1 MIAKIKVIQA
11 KSDYNHVT
19 AEAGNASRDYN
30 DAMNEYSRLDEEWKK
45 ATEKAKEVFRA
56 LQIILEETGKTE
68 EDLRAL
74 IDVCLL

>member
-1 MIAKIKVIQA
+1 MVAKIKVIQA
-11 KSDYNHVT
+11 TSDYNHVT

-56 LQIILEETGKTE
+56 LQTVLGEAGKTE

-74 IDVCLL
+74 INVSLF